1 MMTLSQ
7 VIVMIQ
13 KEIGILVLV
22 PKCLKIWAS
31 NYDGS
36 VEDDDSVI
44 FSSEVHKEAGGAEAI
59 RVKLVRSAKQ
69 SSISIPL
76 SWMRYHGRSVPV

>member
-44 FSSEVHKEAGGAEAI
+44 FSSEVH
-59 RVKLVRSAKQ
+59 
-69 SSISIPL
+69 
-76 SWMRYHGRSVPV
+76 